1 MERKGAGFG
10 GQDQDDA
17 IIAPYTT
24 VMRKIQGNSRMSMIV
39 VSAREGKA
47 DIAEAEITALLR
59 QRMNILPRDETP
71 FSIRKQDDI
80 VKMQEDT
87 AGVITLFLAL
97 AASISLIVGGIG
109 ISNIMLVSVTER
121 TREIGIRRA
130 LGATQKSIMAQ
141 FLTEAVVISC
151 FGGLVGVILALTTVT
166 ILHKFGVVPA
176 TAESWAVILGL
187 TFSVVVGVVAG
198 LLPAI
203 KAARLDVI
211 DALRYE

>member
-1 MERKGAGFG
+1 
-10 GQDQDDA
+10 
-17 IIAPYTT
+17 
-24 VMRKIQGNSRMSMIV
+24 MRKIQGNTRLSTIV
-39 VSAREGKA
+39 ASAKEGKA
-47 DIAEAEITALLR
+47 DLAEAEITAFLR
-59 QRMNILPRDETP
+59 QRMNILPRDESP

-87 AGVITLFLAL
+87 AGVITLFLSL
-97 AASISLIVGGIG
+97 AASISLVVGGIG

-151 FGGLVGVILALTTVT
+151 VGGLVGVVLALVTVA
-166 ILHKFGVVPA
+166 ILRNFGFVPA
-176 TAESWAVILGL
+176 TAESWAVMLGL
-187 TFSVVVGVVAG
+187 CFSVIVGVVAG